1 MKSQL
6 RKLRR
11 RDDYEGDAELL
22 NSWLFPILNGEPPE
36 GHATPAACKRVLRL
50 LSDLQRLE
58 TNRRILKPLER
69 RFCEGTPYGVDF
81 MHQFRDPT
89 AEELYRSCAELV
101 AEIDIQLSRY
111 RYSPAIVFRVDEPI
125 RLGQAWDE
133 RTESIYH
140 ESLAAWTFLQEAA
153 EGRIDRFRRCLH
165 CAHWFYGIT
174 EHQKYCSPRCR
185 VQEHS
190 QGEGFKRKRA
200 RYMREK
206 YRPALREHE
215 ASAKRLA
222 RHEKEK

>member
-1 MKSQL
+1 MKART
-6 RKLRR
+6 RKLRHR
-11 RDDYEGDAELL
+11 NDYEGDAELF
-22 NSWLFPILNGEPPE
+22 NYWLFPILNGEPSK
-36 GHATPAACKRVLRL
+36 GHATPAACKRVLHL
-50 LSDLQRLE
+50 LLDLQRLE
-58 TNRRILKPLER
+58 TNRRTLKPLER
-69 RFCEGTPYGVDF
+69 DSCEGTPYGVGF
-81 MHQFRDPT
+81 IHQFRDPT
-89 AEELYRSCAELV
+89 AEELYRNCADLV
-101 AEIDIQLSRY
+101 AEIDAQLSRY
-111 RYSPAIVFRVDEPI
+111 KCSPEIIFRVDEHI

-165 CAHWFYGIT
+165 CAHWFYAIT
-174 EHQKYCSPRCR
+174 DHQKYCSPKCR

-215 ASAKRLA
+215 ASAKRVA
-222 RHEKEK
+222 GREREK